1 MKYETLSLGRR
12 KVRLHSRPQVFCG
25 TALPGGCT
33 VPWKSAC
40 AEMDSFRYTLLYL
53 RMLSPPAAVAGLS
66 PFGKH
71 ARSPAPPPP
80 RPLLSQR
87 PPDFLREPE
96 PRPRTGEDGRAPRVS
111 GGRGGR
117 GGPAWG
123 AFHVAT
129 AGREREP
136 TDTWVARRGK
146 GQGPREPGPGGEEWS
161 PRGHGKTEGGGGCPG
176 AAIGLSPSSS
186 CSPRGVLP
194 GAGGWLAAGGGFRA
208 RPAPC

>member
-1 MKYETLSLGRR
+1 MGILR
-12 KVRLHSRPQVFCG
+12 
-25 TALPGGCT
+25 LPGAGTRASPSSAARPAPLLCDFLGLSFPL
-33 VPWKSAC
+33 VPA
-40 AEMDSFRYTLLYL
+40 ALRPGAA

-161 PRGHGKTEGGGGCPG
+161 PRGPGKTEGGGGCPG